1 MELWYNGITASLFKY
16 LVTPSK
22 MKILESSTVSKVYIV
37 ATTIL
42 RNCHVALYGSQS
54 SNYFNLTLHEHML
67 EKYIISHQADF

>member
-37 ATTIL
+37 ATIL